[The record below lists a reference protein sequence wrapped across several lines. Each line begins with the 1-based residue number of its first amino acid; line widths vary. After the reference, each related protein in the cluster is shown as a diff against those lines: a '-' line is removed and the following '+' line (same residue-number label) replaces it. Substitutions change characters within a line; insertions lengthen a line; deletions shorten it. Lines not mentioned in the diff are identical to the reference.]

1 MKPATMSFNASH
13 PLHKDHHKRVM
24 PKVPG
29 RDAQA
34 MAATA
39 VKTTR
44 NWRTSRNGKLVT
56 PGVNTASPC
65 GGYVS
70 SAQVIKPIKSDGK
83 INKRHAKRRMA
94 KVQAN
99 NNRIYW

>member
-13 PLHKDHHKRVM
+13 PLHKDHNKRVM

-70 SAQVIKPIKSDGK
+70 ESQDKPRTHYSK
-83 INKRHAKRRMA
+83 NARRKME
-94 KVQAN
+94 
-99 NNRIYW
+99 RYGIGL